1 MKHIIEYI
9 EECGEGCATP
19 GNTIGMGNPM
29 PPMGDQPGSEP
40 IKTIAGPK
48 QEKKETSKRKKKK
61 VTESILDDDFGNNL
75 DETIV
80 IKWLEEHTT
89 YKGVKV
95 KQTPKGEFEFD
106 CKGYLRMYLDTPFP
120 KYIKLLNIGNLKLS
134 IELDDELT
142 FTLSNLPTDYNNL
155 TIDCY
160 GVDEL
165 IIDLPS
171 LNVKKEISIQGSMK
185 QLVLPNKVH
194 CSNMNLSDCSILESL
209 KYKKMDTIFINLP
222 RSYVGSIVKKELGIG
237 KYTGIPMNGNS
248 MQ

>member
-19 GNTIGMGNPM
+19 GNTTGMGNPM
-29 PPMGDQPGSEP
+29 PPMGDQPGTEP

-61 VTESILDDDFGNNL
+61 VTESILDDDLGNNL

-106 CKGYLRMYLDTPFP
+106 CKGYLRMDLDAPFP
-120 KYIKLLNIGNLKLS
+120 KYIKLLNARDLKLY

-165 IIDLPS
+165 IIDLP
-171 LNVKKEISIQGSMK
+171 LLYAKKEVSIQGSMK
-185 QLVLPNKVH
+185 RLVLPNKVETPSLSLN
-194 CSNMNLSDCSILESL
+194 CSYLDDMKF
-209 KYKKMDTIFINLP
+209 KYLFVNKINLP
-222 RSYVGSIVKKELGIG
+222 RF
-237 KYTGIPMNGNS
+237 YTGMQVRKAMKLGAFPSDLYMDGNPM
-248 MQ
+248 Q